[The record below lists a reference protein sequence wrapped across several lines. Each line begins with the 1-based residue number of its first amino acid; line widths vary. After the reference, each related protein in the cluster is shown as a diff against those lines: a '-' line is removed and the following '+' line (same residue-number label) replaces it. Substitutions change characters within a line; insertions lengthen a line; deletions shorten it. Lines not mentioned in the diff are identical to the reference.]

1 MFAIFKVKK
10 RVAFNLTSF
19 GTGKYDCAINTKEI
33 ISFQSLINKS
43 VTIGRGFLVLI
54 ISLYRDII

>member
-10 RVAFNLTSF
+10 CVAFNLTSF

-43 VTIGRGFLVLI
+43 VTIGRGFLV
-54 ISLYRDII
+54 

>member
-10 RVAFNLTSF
+10 CVAFNLTSF
-19 GTGKYDCAINTKEI
+19 GKGKYDCAINTKEI

-43 VTIGRGFLVLI
+43 VTIGRGFLV
-54 ISLYRDII
+54 